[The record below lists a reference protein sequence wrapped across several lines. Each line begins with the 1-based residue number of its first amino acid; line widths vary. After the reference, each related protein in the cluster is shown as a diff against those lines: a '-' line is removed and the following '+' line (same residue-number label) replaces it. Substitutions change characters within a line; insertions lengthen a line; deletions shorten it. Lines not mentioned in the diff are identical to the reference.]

1 MRENLGFTGG
11 FRYSIV
17 SRPSTFGN
25 TQVKDLMKKPAQ
37 LKLLVAITGLE
48 TAAVATALAVGVISL
63 VVTQEKNLG
72 MGIALDVLIAAFVVW
87 GVFITKGLWQL
98 KSWAKSSSIFW
109 QTAQLAIAF
118 ESFQGANAN
127 PAIAWALIIPSIA
140 ALTLMFTNPL
150 AKLLRKDLETQ

>member
-1 MRENLGFTGG
+1 
-11 FRYSIV
+11 
-17 SRPSTFGN
+17 
-25 TQVKDLMKKPAQ
+25 MKKPVQ
-37 LKLLVAITGLE
+37 LKVLVAITGLE
-48 TAAVATALAVGVISL
+48 TAAVATALALGVIAL
-63 VVTQEKNLG
+63 VLTQEKNLG

-127 PAIAWALIIPSIA
+127 PAIAWALIVPSVIVL
-140 ALTLMFTNPL
+140 ALLFTSPL
-150 AKLLRKDLETQ
+150 AKMLRRDLEA

>member
-1 MRENLGFTGG
+1 
-11 FRYSIV
+11 
-17 SRPSTFGN
+17 
-25 TQVKDLMKKPAQ
+25 MKKPVQ
-37 LKLLVAITGLE
+37 LKVLVAITGLE
-48 TAAVATALAVGVISL
+48 TAAVATALALGVIAL
-63 VVTQEKNLG
+63 VLTQEKNLG

-127 PAIAWALIIPSIA
+127 PAIAWALIVPSVIVL
-140 ALTLMFTNPL
+140 ALLFTSPL
-150 AKLLRKDLETQ
+150 SKMLRRDLEAQ

>member
-1 MRENLGFTGG
+1 
-11 FRYSIV
+11 
-17 SRPSTFGN
+17 
-25 TQVKDLMKKPAQ
+25 MKKPVQ
-37 LKLLVAITGLE
+37 LKVLVAITGLE
-48 TAAVATALAVGVISL
+48 TAAVATALALGVIAL
-63 VVTQEKNLG
+63 VLTQEKNLG

-127 PAIAWALIIPSIA
+127 PAIAWALIVPSVIVL
-140 ALTLMFTNPL
+140 ALLFTSPL
-150 AKLLRKDLETQ
+150 AKMLRRDLEAQ

>member
-1 MRENLGFTGG
+1 
-11 FRYSIV
+11 
-17 SRPSTFGN
+17 
-25 TQVKDLMKKPAQ
+25 MKKPVQ
-37 LKLLVAITGLE
+37 LKALVAITGLE
-48 TAAVATALAVGVISL
+48 TLAVAITLVIGIVNIASGQERSL
-63 VVTQEKNLG
+63 SLSA
-72 MGIALDVLIAAFVVW
+72 ALDVLIAAFVVW

-109 QTAQLAIAF
+109 QTAQLAIAY

-150 AKLLRKDLETQ
+150 AKLLRKDLEAE

>member
-1 MRENLGFTGG
+1 
-11 FRYSIV
+11 
-17 SRPSTFGN
+17 
-25 TQVKDLMKKPAQ
+25 MKKPVQ
-37 LKLLVAITGLE
+37 LKVLVAITGLE
-48 TAAVATALAVGVISL
+48 TAAVATALALGVIAL
-63 VVTQEKNLG
+63 VLTQEKNLG

-127 PAIAWALIIPSIA
+127 PAIAWALIIPSVIVL
-140 ALTLMFTNPL
+140 ALLFTSPL
-150 AKLLRKDLETQ
+150 SKLLRRDLEAQ

>member
-1 MRENLGFTGG
+1 
-11 FRYSIV
+11 
-17 SRPSTFGN
+17 
-25 TQVKDLMKKPAQ
+25 MKKPVQ
-37 LKLLVAITGLE
+37 LKVLVAITGLE
-48 TAAVATALAVGVISL
+48 TAAVATALALGVIAL
-63 VVTQEKNLG
+63 VLTQEKNLG

-127 PAIAWALIIPSIA
+127 PAIAWALIIPSVIVL
-140 ALTLMFTNPL
+140 ALLFNSPL
-150 AKLLRKDLETQ
+150 SKLLRRDLEA